1 MVAPKYII
9 TNVCSKGKVRY
20 YRNQKNMSLEEGI
33 HFALIKLIQ
42 NGLITMKDAAV
53 HFNMSESEFQKLIEN
68 NETTEFN

>member
-1 MVAPKYII
+1 
-9 TNVCSKGKVRY
+9 
-20 YRNQKNMSLEEGI
+20 MSLEEGI